1 MMNCQAR
8 ILSKFSMQHIKNIK
22 LAQSILILFF
32 ISKENHLP
40 MVSLSNI
47 LSMKDRIIYIDKLE
61 NFQCFDHIEMIYSVR
76 LIEKIYNMIMELF
89 TNLSMI
95 VLSSIQFFN
104 FHAREFIRQKKVITC
119 IILILESTI
128 FYREKLI

>member
-1 MMNCQAR
+1 MMSCQAR

-76 LIEKIYNMIMELF
+76 LIKKIYNMIMELF

>member
-1 MMNCQAR
+1 
-8 ILSKFSMQHIKNIK
+8 MQHIKNIK

-40 MVSLSNI
+40 MVLLSNI

-76 LIEKIYNMIMELF
+76 LIKKIYNMIMELF

-95 VLSSIQFFN
+95 VPSSIQFFN
-104 FHAREFIRQKKVITC
+104 FHAREFIRSKKVITC

-128 FYREKLI
+128 FYREKQI